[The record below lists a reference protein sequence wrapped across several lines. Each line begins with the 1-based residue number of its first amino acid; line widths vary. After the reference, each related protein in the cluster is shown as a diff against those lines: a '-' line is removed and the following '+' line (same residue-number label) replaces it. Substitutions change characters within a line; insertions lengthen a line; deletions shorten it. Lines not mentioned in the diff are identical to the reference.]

1 MTTPAPVTPTLSI
14 TADKAV
20 YNVGDVLT
28 LTATYS
34 DSSVAPVTL
43 HVTAS
48 ASDAAGNTVN
58 AEVDV
63 TVNTQAQQA
72 MQIGVSDSFG
82 DSYTQVSNEG
92 GVAVLTTTIGTPPAA
107 PAA

>member
-1 MTTPAPVTPTLSI
+1 MTTPAVTPTLSLA
-14 TADKAV
+14 TDKQT
-20 YNVGDVLT
+20 YNVGDTLT
-28 LTATYS
+28 LTAEYS

-48 ASDAAGNTVN
+48 ASDAQGNTVN

-63 TVNTQAQQA
+63 IVNTQAQQA

-82 DSYTQVSNEG
+82 DSYTQVSNEA
-92 GVAVLTTTIGTPPAA
+92 GVAVLTTVIGTPPALSA
-107 PAA
+107 